1 MNFKRLTRTVRQVA
15 AVAAVSAAMT
25 TGALAAEK
33 VVYLFPAPDFLPAF
47 TPFQV
52 AKQKGYYDEAGLDVE
67 FRIGKGGADV
77 AKQVAVGNAD
87 LGGGIGDTPI
97 IVRANG
103 LPVKGVA
110 LLGGKALTQLVIR
123 NESGAS
129 DVAALKGKKIGVMAF
144 QDTTYYNL
152 LAALQSAGLSKD
164 DVDIQAVGPAGMV
177 QLMISGDLDAISG
190 TPDWAA
196 SIEGAGVDLTVIP
209 INDMFPA
216 MAQAILSSDDTI
228 KDKPEL
234 VRGFVQATLHG
245 MRDVM
250 EDPEGSAKLLA
261 EKVPQFN
268 GKEAF
273 LVEVMKRYDDLVYA
287 TEDMSKLGAF
297 DPERVKAVQDFY
309 LDAGIITT
317 ETPLDDL
324 YTNEFVE

>member
-1 MNFKRLTRTVRQVA
+1 MTFERFARTMRRAVT
-15 AVAAVSAAMT
+15 VAAVSAMMTSGAM
-25 TGALAAEK
+25 AAEK
-33 VVYLFPAPDFLPAF
+33 MVYLFPAPDFLPAF

-52 AKQKGYYDEAGLDVE
+52 AKAKGYYADAGLDVD

-110 LLGGKALTQLVIR
+110 LLGGKALTQIVIR
-123 NESGAS
+123 NDAGATDMAS
-129 DVAALKGKKIGVMAF
+129 LKGKKIGVMAF

-152 LAALQSAGLSKD
+152 LAALQSAGLSKE

-196 SIEGAGVDLTVIP
+196 SIEGAGVDLTILP

-228 KDKPEL
+228 KNKPEL

-245 MRDVM
+245 LRDVM

-261 EKVPQFN
+261 EKVPQFS

-273 LVEVMKRYDDLVYA
+273 LTEVMKRYTDLVYSVD
-287 TEDMSKLGAF
+287 DMKDLGKF
-297 DPERVKAVQDFY
+297 DPERVKAVEDFY
-309 LDAGIITT
+309 LQAGIITT
-317 ETPLDDL
+317 APPLDDL
-324 YTNEFVE
+324 YTNEFVD

>member
-1 MNFKRLTRTVRQVA
+1 MTFQRFGGFARKVA
-15 AVAAVSAAMT
+15 AVAAVSAMMA
-25 TGALAAEK
+25 TGAMAAEK
-33 VVYLFPAPDFLPAF
+33 VTYLFPAPDFLPAF

-52 AKQKGYYDEAGLDVE
+52 AKAKGYYADAGLDVD

-110 LLGGKALTQLVIR
+110 LLGGKALTQIVIR
-123 NESGAS
+123 EDSGAT
-129 DVAALKGKKIGVMAF
+129 DMAGLKGKKVGVMAF

-152 LAALQSAGLSKD
+152 LAALQSAGLSKN

-196 SIEGAGVDLTVIP
+196 SIEGAGVDLTIIP

-228 KDKPEL
+228 ENKPEL
-234 VRGFVQATLHG
+234 VGGFVQATLHG
-245 MRDVM
+245 LRDVM

-273 LVEVMKRYDDLVYA
+273 LTEVMKRYTDLVYSG
-287 TEDMSKLGAF
+287 TDMADLGKF
-297 DPERVKAVQDFY
+297 DPERVKAVEDFY
-309 LDAGIITT
+309 LEAGIISSAP
-317 ETPLDDL
+317 PLDDL
-324 YTNEFVE
+324 FTNEFVK

>member
-1 MNFKRLTRTVRQVA
+1 MKFERLTRTMRQVA
-15 AVAAVSAAMT
+15 AVAAVSAVMT

-33 VVYLFPAPDFLPAF
+33 MVYLFPAPDFLPAF

-123 NESGAS
+123 DDSGAA
-129 DVAALKGKKIGVMAF
+129 DVASLKGKKVGVMAF

-234 VRGFVQATLHG
+234 VRGFVQATLKG

-261 EKVPQFN
+261 ETVPQFG
-268 GKEAF
+268 GKEEF
-273 LVEVMKRYDDLVYA
+273 LVEVMKRYDALVYE

-309 LDAGIITT
+309 LDAGIISS

>member
-1 MNFKRLTRTVRQVA
+1 MTFERFARTMRRAVT
-15 AVAAVSAAMT
+15 VAAVSAIMTSGAM
-25 TGALAAEK
+25 AAEK
-33 VVYLFPAPDFLPAF
+33 MVYLFPAPDFLPAF

-52 AKQKGYYDEAGLDVE
+52 AKAKGYYADAGLDVD

-110 LLGGKALTQLVIR
+110 LLGGKALTQIVIR
-123 NESGAS
+123 KDAGAADMAS
-129 DVAALKGKKIGVMAF
+129 LKGKKIGVMAF

-152 LAALQSAGLSKD
+152 LAALQSAGLSKE

-196 SIEGAGVDLTVIP
+196 SIEGAGVDLTILP

-228 KDKPEL
+228 KNKPEL

-245 MRDVM
+245 LRDVM
-250 EDPEGSAKLLA
+250 EDPDGSAKLLA
-261 EKVPQFN
+261 EKVPQFS

-273 LVEVMKRYDDLVYA
+273 LTEVMKRYTDLVYSVD
-287 TEDMSKLGAF
+287 DMKDLGKF
-297 DPERVKAVQDFY
+297 DPERVKAVEDFY
-309 LDAGIITT
+309 LQAGIITT
-317 ETPLDDL
+317 APPLDDL
-324 YTNEFVE
+324 YTNEFVD

>member
-1 MNFKRLTRTVRQVA
+1 MKFERIARTARRVA
-15 AVAAVSAAMT
+15 TVAVVSAMMTGGAM
-25 TGALAAEK
+25 AAEK
-33 VVYLFPAPDFLPAF
+33 MVYLFPAPDFLPAF

-52 AKQKGYYDEAGLDVE
+52 AKAKGYYADAGLDVE

-77 AKQVAVGNAD
+77 AKQVAVGNAE

-110 LLGGKALTQLVIR
+110 LLGGKALTQIVIR
-123 NESGAS
+123 NDAGAS
-129 DVAALKGKKIGVMAF
+129 DMAGLKGKKIGVMAF

-196 SIEGAGVDLTVIP
+196 SIEGAGVDLTILP

-228 KDKPEL
+228 KNKPEL

-245 MRDVM
+245 LRDVM
-250 EDPEGSAKLLA
+250 EDPEGSATLLA
-261 EKVPQFN
+261 EKVPQFG

-273 LVEVMKRYDDLVYA
+273 LTEVMKRYTELVYSVD
-287 TEDMSKLGAF
+287 DMKDLGKF
-297 DPERVKAVQDFY
+297 DPARVQAVEDFY
-309 LDAGIITT
+309 LQAGIINTAP
-317 ETPLDDL
+317 PLDDL
-324 YTNEFVE
+324 FTNEFVD

>member
-1 MNFKRLTRTVRQVA
+1 MKFQNFTRTLRRVA
-15 AVAAVSAAMT
+15 TVAAVSAMMTGGAM
-25 TGALAAEK
+25 AAEK
-33 VVYLFPAPDFLPAF
+33 MIYLFPAPDFLPAF

-52 AKQKGYYDEAGLDVE
+52 AKAKGYYADAGLDVE

-110 LLGGKALTQLVIR
+110 LLGGKALTQIVIR
-123 NESGAS
+123 NDADAS
-129 DVAALKGKKIGVMAF
+129 DMAGLKGKKIGVMAF

-196 SIEGAGVDLTVIP
+196 SIEGAGVDLTILP

-228 KDKPEL
+228 KNKPEL

-245 MRDVM
+245 LRDVM
-250 EDPEGSAKLLA
+250 EDPEGSATLLA
-261 EKVPQFN
+261 EKVPQFG

-273 LVEVMKRYDDLVYA
+273 LTEVMKRYTELVYSVD
-287 TEDMSKLGAF
+287 DMKDLGKF
-297 DPERVKAVQDFY
+297 DPARVKAVEDFY
-309 LDAGIITT
+309 LEAGIINSA
-317 ETPLDDL
+317 PPVDDL
-324 YTNEFVE
+324 FTNEFVD

>member
-1 MNFKRLTRTVRQVA
+1 MTFERFARTMRRAVT
-15 AVAAVSAAMT
+15 VAAVSAMMTGGAM
-25 TGALAAEK
+25 AAEK
-33 VVYLFPAPDFLPAF
+33 MVYLFPAPDFLPAF

-52 AKQKGYYDEAGLDVE
+52 AKAKGYYADNGLDVE

-110 LLGGKALTQLVIR
+110 LLGGKALTQIVIR
-123 NESGAS
+123 TDAGATDMAS
-129 DVAALKGKKIGVMAF
+129 LKGKKIGVMAF

-152 LAALQSAGLSKD
+152 LAALQSAGLSKE

-196 SIEGAGVDLTVIP
+196 SIEGAGVDLTILP

-228 KDKPEL
+228 KNKPEL

-245 MRDVM
+245 LRDVM

-261 EKVPQFN
+261 EKVPQFS

-273 LVEVMKRYDDLVYA
+273 LTEVMKRYTDLVYSVD
-287 TEDMSKLGAF
+287 DMKDLGKF
-297 DPERVKAVQDFY
+297 DPERVKAVEDFY
-309 LDAGIITT
+309 LQAGIISTAP
-317 ETPLDDL
+317 PLDDL
-324 YTNEFVE
+324 YTNEFVD

>member
-1 MNFKRLTRTVRQVA
+1 MTFERFARTMRRVA
-15 AVAAVSAAMT
+15 TVAAVSAMMTSGAM
-25 TGALAAEK
+25 AAEK
-33 VVYLFPAPDFLPAF
+33 LVYLFPAPDFLPAF

-52 AKQKGYYDEAGLDVE
+52 AKAKGYYADAGLDVE

-77 AKQVAVGNAD
+77 AKQVAVGNAE

-110 LLGGKALTQLVIR
+110 LLGGKALTQIVIR
-123 NESGAS
+123 NDAGAT
-129 DVAALKGKKIGVMAF
+129 DMAGLKGKKIGVMAF

-196 SIEGAGVDLTVIP
+196 SIEGAGVDLTILP

-228 KDKPEL
+228 KNKPEL

-245 MRDVM
+245 LRDVM
-250 EDPEGSAKLLA
+250 EDPEGSAALLA
-261 EKVPQFN
+261 EKVPQFS

-273 LVEVMKRYDDLVYA
+273 LTEVMKRYTELVYSVD
-287 TEDMSKLGAF
+287 DMKDLGKF
-297 DPERVKAVQDFY
+297 DPARVKAVEDFY
-309 LDAGIITT
+309 LQAGIITNA
-317 ETPLDDL
+317 PPVDDL
-324 YTNEFVE
+324 FTNEFVD

>member
-1 MNFKRLTRTVRQVA
+1 MKFERLTRTMRQVA
-15 AVAAVSAAMT
+15 AVAAVSAVMT

-33 VVYLFPAPDFLPAF
+33 MVYLFPAPDFLPAF

-123 NESGAS
+123 DDSGAA
-129 DVAALKGKKIGVMAF
+129 DVASLKGKKVGVMAF

-228 KDKPEL
+228 EDKPEL
-234 VRGFVQATLHG
+234 VRGFVQATLKG

-261 EKVPQFN
+261 ETVPQFG
-268 GKEAF
+268 GKEEF
-273 LVEVMKRYDDLVYA
+273 LVEVMKRYDALVYE

-309 LDAGIITT
+309 LDAGIISS

>member
-1 MNFKRLTRTVRQVA
+1 MTFERFARTMRRAVT
-15 AVAAVSAAMT
+15 VAAVSAMMTGGAM
-25 TGALAAEK
+25 AAEK
-33 VVYLFPAPDFLPAF
+33 MVYLFPAPDFLPAF

-52 AKQKGYYDEAGLDVE
+52 AKAKGYYDAAGLDVD

-110 LLGGKALTQLVIR
+110 LLGGKALTQIVIR
-123 NESGAS
+123 TDAGATDMAS
-129 DVAALKGKKIGVMAF
+129 LKGKKIGVMAF

-152 LAALQSAGLSKD
+152 LAALQSAGLSKE

-196 SIEGAGVDLTVIP
+196 SIEGAGVDLTILP

-228 KDKPEL
+228 KNKPEL

-245 MRDVM
+245 LRDVM

-261 EKVPQFN
+261 EKVPQFS

-273 LVEVMKRYDDLVYA
+273 LTEVMKRYTDLVYSVD
-287 TEDMSKLGAF
+287 DMKDLGKF
-297 DPERVKAVQDFY
+297 DPERVKAVEDFY
-309 LDAGIITT
+309 LQAGIISTAP
-317 ETPLDDL
+317 PLDDL
-324 YTNEFVE
+324 YTNEFVD

>member
-1 MNFKRLTRTVRQVA
+1 MTFQCFGGFARRVA
-15 AVAAVSAAMT
+15 AVAAVSAMMA
-25 TGALAAEK
+25 TGAVAAEK
-33 VVYLFPAPDFLPAF
+33 VTYLFPAPDFLPAF

-52 AKQKGYYDEAGLDVE
+52 AKAKGYYEDAGLDID

-110 LLGGKALTQLVIR
+110 LLGGKALTQIIIR
-123 NESGAS
+123 DDTGAS
-129 DVAALKGKKIGVMAF
+129 DVASLKGKKVGVMAF

-152 LAALQSAGLSKD
+152 LAALEAAGLSKN

-196 SIEGAGVDLTVIP
+196 SIEGAGVDLTVLP

-228 KDKPEL
+228 ENKPEI
-234 VRGFVQATLHG
+234 VGGFVQATLHG
-245 MRDVM
+245 LRDVM

-261 EKVPQFN
+261 ENVPQFH

-273 LVEVMKRYDDLVYA
+273 LTEVMKRYTDLVYSG
-287 TEDMSKLGAF
+287 TDMADLGKF
-297 DPERVKAVQDFY
+297 DPERVKAVEDFY
-309 LDAGIITT
+309 LEAGIISNAP
-317 ETPLDDL
+317 PLDDL
-324 YTNEFVE
+324 FTNEFVK